1 MYTSPLTYHEI
12 MNLLE
17 NNCPSGVRR
26 ASRFRPILLS
36 VALAAF
42 LKAIS
47 SYVDVEWNW
56 RRFGNRIEV
65 DV

>member
-26 ASRFRPILLS
+26 ASRFRRILLS

-47 SYVDVEWNW
+47 PYVGVEWNW